1 MHNLSNFTLSEILR
15 KLNSINVEINL
26 ENQRPFPKV
35 KMASLYE
42 YQFRH
47 IRINPLGYFNRA
59 RFVTSLI
66 NFTFIRSIVAD
77 CYSKEG
83 RPPYDP
89 CSMFVLDLIASL
101 EGITIKELCNILHDG
116 TKGYA
121 YRLYAGIS
129 PEHIPCEADFSNFR
143 VRIGEEKYN
152 AIFHILV
159 QIVKKLGM
167 LTGKILSHDG
177 TLVHT
182 FARYRGCNYA
192 CKECNDIQVRNDN
205 LINDICYRIKK
216 LLENPS
222 SIPLN
227 KEMRAYAKCPRKECL
242 PEDVQPCSIIVIAF
256 TILVFNEEIF
266 TENDRQTSR
275 LLDPEDNLGKHNLML
290 KVLYSHISKIDA
302 TQWPYPVYVQCPKM
316 PADLDAKIGYRRS
329 KHNPDKKERVF
340 GFQVTITTD
349 IEPELG
355 IELPVACITGPGSD
369 KDGDHFIPLKEQ
381 IKNYQG
387 FETILDIGDSGFDY
401 GINYEYIRNHNSI
414 PIIDYNRRGENLS
427 QEAILARGYDQNGY
441 PFAPCKC
448 ICKSNGYSKEEKRL
462 SSVCGKQ
469 CITNPQTVPSPISN
483 CPYLQKPSGY
493 STHMSI
499 IQHPRLVNEIPRGSE
514 RWKKLHNLRSSSERT
529 NSTTKSDLD
538 ILEHPR
544 VMGLERAKILAQM
557 ACISTLLKKVMHFI
571 VKVTLTWRKHIST
584 NDKRWWKG
592 LQLRKIPTF
601 LSNMLHPRA
610 PPV

>member
-1 MHNLSNFTLSEILR
+1 
-15 KLNSINVEINL
+15 
-26 ENQRPFPKV
+26 
-35 KMASLYE
+35 
-42 YQFRH
+42 
-47 IRINPLGYFNRA
+47 
-59 RFVTSLI
+59 
-66 NFTFIRSIVAD
+66 
-77 CYSKEG
+77 
-83 RPPYDP
+83 
-89 CSMFVLDLIASL
+89 MFVLDLIASL

-143 VRIGEEKYN
+143 VRIGEEKYI

-192 CKECNDIQVRNDN
+192 CKKECQSIQVRDTNFINDIQ
-205 LINDICYRIKK
+205 YRIKK

-381 IKNYQG
+381 IK
-387 FETILDIGDSGFDY
+387 TIRDLKLSLILEIVVLTTGLIMNTFVT
-401 GINYEYIRNHNSI
+401 
-414 PIIDYNRRGENLS
+414 IILFLLLTTTAGEKTCPRR
-427 QEAILARGYDQNGY
+427 
-441 PFAPCKC
+441 
-448 ICKSNGYSKEEKRL
+448 
-462 SSVCGKQ
+462 
-469 CITNPQTVPSPISN
+469 
-483 CPYLQKPSGY
+483 PYLPEAM
-493 STHMSI
+493 TRTAI
-499 IQHPRLVNEIPRGSE
+499 PLLLVSASVSLMATAR
-514 RWKKLHNLRSSSERT
+514 KK
-529 NSTTKSDLD
+529 K
-538 ILEHPR
+538 
-544 VMGLERAKILAQM
+544 GF
-557 ACISTLLKKVMHFI
+557 LLSV
-571 VKVTLTWRKHIST
+571 V
-584 NDKRWWKG
+584 
-592 LQLRKIPTF
+592 
-601 LSNMLHPRA
+601 SN
-610 PPV
+610 V